1 MKTVFLSGDYFHNN
15 TRYID
20 PKNPTLIF
28 KRLEELD
35 DWECNNEVY
44 YYHIHLTDTSDIIRE
59 SLSLENVSSYVG
71 PESSSNN
78 KERFRRKINLFIPTR
93 IKEDVRSGR
102 CKYLIDHSLEGY
114 WGIRWDYIKFIFQCE
129 YNDIV
134 WLTGNSILK
143 DSNNPVET
151 HYCNWW
157 ERQCLEGVMNHGAI
171 QCIQPEQIN
180 LIENK
185 TPRKKMCTYY
195 NRRIRTHRINMMC
208 VMHHNNLLDN
218 TYWSWGG
225 NVDNSVDWNHTLKKY
240 HMQMG
245 AAPYEKSY
253 DTLSTWGNLQNG
265 MLSKENLAINLVN
278 TLNKEH
284 ILDTNFQFIIETWA
298 TSGDTT
304 FLSEKSFKPFMLM
317 QPFITY
323 GDRYTVRTLREYGY
337 NVFDKWIN
345 HSYDTIKDPMERA
358 EAVVVEMKRLQSF
371 TSIEWADILYDMRD
385 ALVYNVRNLEK
396 SLQRCVITLK

>member
-1 MKTVFLSGDYFHNN
+1 
-15 TRYID
+15 
-20 PKNPTLIF
+20 
-28 KRLEELD
+28 
-35 DWECNNEVY
+35 
-44 YYHIHLTDTSDIIRE
+44 
-59 SLSLENVSSYVG
+59 
-71 PESSSNN
+71 
-78 KERFRRKINLFIPTR
+78 
-93 IKEDVRSGR
+93 
-102 CKYLIDHSLEGY
+102 
-114 WGIRWDYIKFIFQCE
+114 
-129 YNDIV
+129 
-134 WLTGNSILK
+134 
-143 DSNNPVET
+143 
-151 HYCNWW
+151 
-157 ERQCLEGVMNHGAI
+157 
-171 QCIQPEQIN
+171 
-180 LIENK
+180 
-185 TPRKKMCTYY
+185 
-195 NRRIRTHRINMMC
+195 
-208 VMHHNNLLDN
+208 
-218 TYWSWGG
+218 
-225 NVDNSVDWNHTLKKY
+225 
-240 HMQMG
+240 MQMG

-396 SLQRCVITLK
+396 SLQRCAITLK